1 MRIGL
6 FTDTYRPSINGI
18 TFVVESLK
26 RQLEAL
32 GHEVYVFCP
41 ARSVR
46 PNKQSELL
54 AEDDHIIRFP
64 SLPSGFFDDFDIS
77 LIFPP
82 LLVRQIADLNLDII
96 HIFTP
101 SQVGLLGINTAV
113 KNDIPFIVQHCTDLY
128 EFVENYPNVLPGI
141 LALVGIIFPTSVKL
155 SANDLRE
162 IAKMYRPRLGATKWS
177 QSIIAKSLTM
187 LHSKADA
194 VIALSPKSFKQLESW
209 QDEDYNYPLVLMPNG
224 VDAIPK
230 PTTAKLDEFRKQWGL
245 RKSDEIYGFVG
256 RLGEEKN
263 LPVLIKAFDYIGK
276 SRPNAK
282 LLFVGD
288 FDYRTTLE
296 AMAAES
302 KYPDRIIFTG
312 AMPREELGVAY
323 AALDVFAFPSLKD
336 TQGWV
341 LHEAA
346 HARLPIVLIDQGVS
360 QVVSDGENGYFA
372 RNTAA
377 DVARKVTSLLASPTT
392 RARFGE
398 RSKQLASHFT
408 EKKQIRKLE
417 KLYERIIF
425 SHTERRIPSDKKSTD
440 AKLAKFINKVRRVAR
455 RRISGTDR

>member
-26 RQLEAL
+26 HQLEEL

-41 ARSVR
+41 ARSIR
-46 PNKQSELL
+46 PGQQTGLL
-54 AEDDHIIRFP
+54 AEDNHIIRFR
-64 SLPSGFFDDFDIS
+64 SVRSGFFDDFDIS

-82 LLVRQIADLNLDII
+82 IILRQIADMELDVV

-101 SQVGLLGINTAV
+101 SQVGLLGINAAV
-113 KNDIPFIVQHCTDLY
+113 RNDIPFIVQHCTDLY

-141 LALVGIIFPTSVKL
+141 LALIGIIFPASIKL
-155 SANDLRE
+155 SRKDMHE
-162 IAKMYRPRLGATKWS
+162 IAKLYRPQRGVTKWS
-177 QSIIAKSLTM
+177 QTIVAKSITL

-194 VIALSPKSFKQLESW
+194 VIALCPKSYNQLKSW
-209 QDEDYNYPLVLMPNG
+209 QDEDYTYPLTLMPNG
-224 VDAIPK
+224 VNAIPK
-230 PTTAKLDEFRKQWGL
+230 PTAARLQAFREQWGL
-245 RKSDEIYGFVG
+245 RKSDEVYGFVG

-263 LPVLIKAFDYIGK
+263 LDILIKSFDRVGK
-276 SRPNAK
+276 ARPRAK

-288 FDYRTTLE
+288 FGYRATLE
-296 AMAAES
+296 AMVAES

-360 QVVSDGENGYFA
+360 EVVRDGENGYFA
-372 RNTAA
+372 RNNPT
-377 DVARKVTSLLASPTT
+377 DFARKVIELLGSPTT
-392 RARFGE
+392 RARFGA
-398 RSKQLASHFT
+398 RSKQLAGRYT
-408 EKKQIRKLE
+408 EKHQIKKLV
-417 KLYERIIF
+417 KLYQTIIIE
-425 SHTERRIPSDKKSTD
+425 HPKRHVEITKTTMVKKLVKLLNQARTAA
-440 AKLAKFINKVRRVAR
+440 AKRVL
-455 RRISGTDR
+455 